1 MHLLTKY
8 ECGTP
13 AFYRRRAIYNPIRVH
28 FVPAGARVTNLI
40 LRRNESATR
49 HMMTEFFT
57 PNGWLH
63 WDIKVELCS
72 PTKTLVA

>member
-1 MHLLTKY
+1 MLPDTV
-8 ECGTP
+8 
-13 AFYRRRAIYNPIRVH
+13 RRAIYNTKRVN

-49 HMMTEFFT
+49 HIMTEFFA

-63 WDIKVELCS
+63 WDIEVEFCS
-72 PTKTLVA
+72 HTKTLVA